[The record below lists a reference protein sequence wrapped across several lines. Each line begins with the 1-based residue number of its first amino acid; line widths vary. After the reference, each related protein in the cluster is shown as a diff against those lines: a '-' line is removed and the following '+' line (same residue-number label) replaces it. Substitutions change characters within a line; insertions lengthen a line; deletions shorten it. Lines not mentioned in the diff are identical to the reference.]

1 MAHRRQRVEE
11 EIQRQVSRIL
21 LENLQDRRL
30 ALLSVTAV
38 RASPDLRHAFVYLS
52 ILGGAAEVER
62 TLKLLDKARGFVR
75 HELGSAMRLRRV
87 PEIEFRLDQEVRRES
102 RVEDLLSRLR
112 SGGLD
117 GEE

>member
-21 LENLQDRRL
+21 LEHLQDRRM

-38 RASPDLRHAFVYLS
+38 RASPDLRHALVYLS
-52 ILGGAAEVER
+52 ILGSAAEVDR
-62 TLKLLDKARGFVR
+62 TLQALDRARGFVR
-75 HELGSAMRLRRV
+75 RELGSAMHLRRV
-87 PEIEFRLDQEVRRES
+87 PEIEFRLDQEVQRES
-102 RVEDLLSRLR
+102 RVQDILSRLAD
-112 SGGLD
+112 GGSD